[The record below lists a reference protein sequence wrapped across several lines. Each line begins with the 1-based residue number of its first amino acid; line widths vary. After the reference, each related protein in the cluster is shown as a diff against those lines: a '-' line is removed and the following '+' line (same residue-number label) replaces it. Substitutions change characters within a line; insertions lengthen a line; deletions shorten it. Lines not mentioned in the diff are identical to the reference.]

1 MIEAAANGDIGRTG
15 RLIVYNAGYHKDP
28 ALVEVTRR
36 GLDTLKVYGQT
47 PLSVS
52 SERMLEVF
60 ADLTVL
66 APAEQYGLV
75 LWSHATGWI
84 QDGIADPAD
93 SASAL
98 SFGYQGGRTMNT
110 STLGRVLEQGSA
122 WGFVYFD
129 CCHMASVESI
139 YELRR
144 STEFIVASVAEL
156 PSRGM
161 PYDKTVKHLFASGSP
176 DLTAAARSTF
186 ESYDALNGQARTCT
200 MSVLSTSG
208 MNRLA
213 ETAAAIFGKAEGNL
227 PQDYTPQ
234 KFTNVY
240 TCLLYTTTIPRDS
253 LAYRMPDSD

>member
-1 MIEAAANGDIGRTG
+1 
-15 RLIVYNAGYHKDP
+15 
-28 ALVEVTRR
+28 
-36 GLDTLKVYGQT
+36 
-47 PLSVS
+47 
-52 SERMLEVF
+52 
-60 ADLTVL
+60 
-66 APAEQYGLV
+66 
-75 LWSHATGWI
+75 HATGWI

-161 PYDKTVKHLFASGSP
+161 PYDKTVQHLFASGSP

-240 TCLLYTTTIPRDS
+240 TWSSPYFDLRDYLRALCIHNGEERFEGARELYADFEAALADVVVYSAATPFLWNAVAVKEHCGLSTFIMRDS
-253 LAYRMPDSD
+253 DDAFHKNYNTLGWYENAASRLKFN